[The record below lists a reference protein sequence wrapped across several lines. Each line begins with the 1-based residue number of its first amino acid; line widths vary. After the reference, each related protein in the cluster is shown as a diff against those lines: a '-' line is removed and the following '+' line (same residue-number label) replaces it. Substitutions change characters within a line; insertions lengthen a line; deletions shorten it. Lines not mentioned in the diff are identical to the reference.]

1 MKIEEAISEAIA
13 YETRIRDLYREAAD
27 RTSDAKGVQVFETL
41 AADEQR
47 HIDYLEHKRR
57 QWRQEGRLSVEP
69 LDSLVPPAER
79 FPSEMVALQAQME
92 REDRTDE
99 KRMLSKA
106 LQVEV
111 ETSAFYRR
119 MVGEMEGDAQ
129 AMFAR
134 FLEIENGHVAAVQA
148 ELDYISHNGFWFD
161 FQEFDME
168 Y

>member
-1 MKIEEAISEAIA
+1 MELEAAISEALG
-13 YETRIRDLYREAAD
+13 YETRIRDLYLHAAD
-27 RTSDAKGVQVFETL
+27 ETDDAKGAQVFSAL

-57 QWRQEGRLSVEP
+57 QWREEGALTLDP
-69 LDSLVPPAER
+69 LDSPVPPPE
-79 FPSEMVALQAQME
+79 ALEAQSAVIQAQMS
-92 REDRTDE
+92 REDRTDA

-106 LQVEV
+106 LKVEV

-119 MVGEMEGDAQ
+119 LVDELDGEAQ

-134 FLEIENGHVAAVQA
+134 FLAIEDGHVAIVQA
-148 ELDYISHNGFWFD
+148 ELDFISHNGYWFD
-161 FQEFDME
+161 WQEFDME

>member
-1 MKIEEAISEAIA
+1 MEIDAAIREAIG
-13 YETRIRDLYREAAD
+13 YETRIRDLYHQAAEETTD
-27 RTSDAKGVQVFETL
+27 VKGAKVFNAL

-57 QWRQEGRLSVEP
+57 QWREEGALTLDP
-69 LDSLVPPAER
+69 LDSLVPPSTALEAET
-79 FPSEMVALQAQME
+79 ADLQEQMS
-92 REDRTDE
+92 RDDRTDA

-106 LQVEV
+106 LAVEV

-119 MVGEMEGDAQ
+119 LVAELGGDAR

-134 FLEIENGHVAAVQA
+134 FLEIEDGHVAIVQA
-148 ELDYISHNGFWFD
+148 ELDFISDNGFWFD

>member
-1 MKIEEAISEAIA
+1 MTIQESISEAIG
-13 YETRIRDLYREAAD
+13 YETRIRDLYRQAAEETTD
-27 RTSDAKGVQVFETL
+27 EKGKQVFSTL

-57 QWRQEGRLSVEP
+57 QWQEEGVLTFEP

-79 FPSEMVALQAQME
+79 FEAETAALQAQLG
-92 REDRTDE
+92 RDDRSDA
-99 KRMLSKA
+99 KRMLGKA
-106 LQVEV
+106 LQAEV

-119 MVGEMEGDAQ
+119 MVDNMDGDAR

-134 FLEIENGHVAAVQA
+134 FLEIEDGHVAIVQA